1 MPDLSLTGVLE
12 MREFAL
18 VALSAVLM
26 ATLSL
31 AQVQPFPAGF
41 KTQTIATNGTR
52 IFVRVGGHGP
62 AGVALPRV
70 WEAGGKWAPPA
81 APLAPHPP
89 PIVAGL
95 PRVGRPSPPAPGRD
109 KKTPTRD

>member
-62 AGVALPRV
+62 AVLRLPRL
-70 WEAGGKWAPPA
+70 WGPGGPGGAPAPPA
-81 APLAPHPP
+81 APGPP
-89 PIVAGL
+89 LIVAGL
-95 PRVGRPSPPAPGRD
+95 RAMGASP
-109 KKTPTRD
+109 

>member
-1 MPDLSLTGVLE
+1 

-18 VALSAVLM
+18 AALSTVLM
-26 ATLSL
+26 ATPSP

-62 AGVALPRV
+62 AGRVLPRG
-70 WEAGGKWAPPA
+70 WGGGGTLGAPFP
-81 APLAPHPP
+81 PPAPHPTPRRAGPRRGGGAP
-89 PIVAGL
+89 P
-95 PRVGRPSPPAPGRD
+95 PPPGGGT
-109 KKTPTRD
+109 KNPTRRGARRPP

>member
-1 MPDLSLTGVLE
+1 
-12 MREFAL
+12 MRELAL

-26 ATLSL
+26 ATPSP

-62 AGVALPRV
+62 AEGPPPRV
-70 WEAGGKWAPPA
+70 WGTGGDGGALSAPRRRPHTLVRA
-81 APLAPHPP
+81 AAWPQRGPP
-89 PIVAGL
+89 PP
-95 PRVGRPSPPAPGRD
+95 PRGRTKNNPPPR
-109 KKTPTRD
+109 

>member
-1 MPDLSLTGVLE
+1 MPDLSLMGVLE

-26 ATLSL
+26 ATPSL

-62 AGVALPRV
+62 AVLLLHRFWGTGDMWGPLSP
-70 WEAGGKWAPPA
+70 
-81 APLAPHPP
+81 PLADDQNPN
-89 PIVAGL
+89 VSDL
-95 PRVGRPSPPAPGRD
+95 SWVRRPSPPPRWQ
-109 KKTPTRD
+109 

>member
-1 MPDLSLTGVLE
+1 MPDLSRTGVLE

-26 ATLSL
+26 GTSSL

-62 AGVALPRV
+62 AGGPPPRV
-70 WEAGGKWAPPA
+70 WGNGGLWAPPA
-81 APLAPHPP
+81 P
-89 PIVAGL
+89 
-95 PRVGRPSPPAPGRD
+95 PPAPDPTPSVPRLLGIGRAPPPPRGDD
-109 KKTPTRD
+109 KKTPTP

>member
-1 MPDLSLTGVLE
+1 MPDLSRTGVLE

-26 ATLSL
+26 TTPPF

-62 AGVALPRV
+62 AGGLLPRV
-70 WEAGGKWAPPA
+70 WGAGGNWGPPSPPPGA
-81 APLAPHPP
+81 HPP
-89 PIVAGL
+89 PACA
-95 PRVGRPSPPAPGRD
+95 RPSGHRAPTPPP
-109 KKTPTRD
+109 P